1 MDLDNVG
8 DADLYDDG
16 YGTWDPVPGAH
27 HYELRLYRNDKTFG
41 SGKRT
46 EDTSYDFS
54 SMITRR
60 GRVLFPGAGRERQ
73 LRRQGGVGGIQLLL
87 F

>member
-1 MDLDNVG
+1 M
-8 DADLYDDG
+8 
-16 YGTWDPVPGAH
+16 PGAH

-60 GRVLFPGAGRERQ
+60 GEYYFRVRAVSGNSDDKG
-73 LRRQGGVGGIQLLL
+73 
-87 F
+87 